1 MVVTLGCPG
10 LQSLPCMLTALR
22 WARLSTFPI
31 LMTSVHLELN
41 SNMLWFG
48 KPAWTLASLDWS
60 ECTRLATGNQ
70 SPSWN
75 TARSLCVFLIVLG
88 DGDTEWD
95 LGKKGMTF
103 SSFHLMLH
111 FLKKNS
117 LAHVPMKGCKQW
129 KVTKLLSTC
138 DATSFR
144 GPASELGTGMSYL
157 LWKKWKSR
165 MLSLRM
171 QGCLQY
177 RWAKKNKAAASSSG
191 RNKDRE
197 RKEKERENFQN
208 TLPCQRVVGNRRE
221 LDTSSREIKTSKRK
235 VIAVSSWLLTACK
248 LNWSFC

>member
-1 MVVTLGCPG
+1 
-10 LQSLPCMLTALR
+10 
-22 WARLSTFPI
+22 
-31 LMTSVHLELN
+31 
-41 SNMLWFG
+41 MLWFD

-88 DGDTEWD
+88 DGDTEWH

-111 FLKKNS
+111 IFFFLNS

-129 KVTKLLSTC
+129 KVTKLVSTC

-144 GPASELGTGMSYL
+144 GPGSELGTGMSYL
-157 LWKKWKSR
+157 IWKKWKRR

-177 RWAKKNKAAASSSG
+177 RWAKKNKAATSSSG
-191 RNKDRE
+191 RNKDEVREARE
-197 RKEKERENFQN
+197 RKGKLPKHAAMSAGGGKQGRVGHFFKGNKDFQ
-208 TLPCQRVVGNRRE
+208 TE
-221 LDTSSREIKTSKRK
+221 SHST
-235 VIAVSSWLLTACK
+235 VSSWLLTACK
-248 LNWSFC
+248 LNGSFC